1 MKKYIF
7 AAIAVVTSLFTTS
20 CSDDDA
26 YVLDSISVSSSY
38 VAIPLEGGSNTITVN
53 ANGAWEIQADSVTKT
68 WLNISNETGVA
79 GETEVTFSAE
89 PTVDGRSAEILLV
102 SGAEAQHINV
112 MQGVK
117 GVTNATCAEVIAG
130 IENKTYR
137 VTATVTAIANTSY
150 GNFYMND
157 GTGELYI
164 YGTKD
169 ANGNYNW
176 ASFGIEVG
184 DEVTV
189 EGSRKTYGST
199 IEFVDALWIKTN
211 KSLIKVDSVYN
222 EVLPLEGGVFETYLI
237 TKGQGVSVEIPE
249 DAKSWLS
256 IQSIDQKGTDA
267 CIKFRAAENEGGDR
281 ETTITFRTTDGKKDY
296 TAQTTLTQKGAI
308 VEVNIA
314 DFNSKEVG
322 NTMYRVTGVVSEI
335 SNASKGRFYIKDY
348 TGDLYVYNMSGFEA
362 TGIKVGDIV
371 TLVGKRDQY
380 QTTIEM
386 TSATVEDTKA
396 VKEISIADF
405 LASPDSKNDYYMVT
419 GTIDEIANAT
429 YGNLY
434 ITDGTNRLYVYG
446 CYPGYGASGDARKN
460 FLATA
465 GIEVGDKLTMI
476 GYKDTYNGVI
486 EICGGIYF
494 SHSKAE

>member
-1 MKKYIF
+1 MKKYLF
-7 AAIAVVTSLFTTS
+7 TALAVVMSLFTTS

-38 VAIPLEGGSNTITVN
+38 VAIPLEGGSSTITIN
-53 ANGAWEIQADSVTKT
+53 AKGDWQLEADSVTLS
-68 WLNISNETGVA
+68 WLNISSDRGVA

-89 PTVDGRSAEILLV
+89 PALDGRSAEVLLV
-102 SGAEAQHINV
+102 SGEEVQHINV
-112 MQGVK
+112 MQGLK
-117 GVTNATCAEVIAG
+117 GVTQATCAEVLAG
-130 IENKTYR
+130 QDKKTYL
-137 VTATVTAIANTSY
+137 VTGTVTAIANTTY
-150 GNFYMND
+150 GNFYIND

-169 ANGNYNW
+169 ASGSYNW
-176 ASFGIEVG
+176 SKFGIEVG

-189 EGSRKTYGST
+189 QGPRSTYGS
-199 IEFVDALWIKTN
+199 IVELVDATWISTN

-256 IQSIDQKGTDA
+256 IQSIEQKGTDA
-267 CIKFRAAENEGGDR
+267 CVKFRAAENTGGDR
-281 ETTITFRTTDGKKDY
+281 VTTITFHTTDGKKDY

-308 VEVNIA
+308 IEVNIA
-314 DFNSKEVG
+314 DFNAAPVG
-322 NTMYRVTGVVSEI
+322 NTQYRVTGVVSEI
-335 SNASKGRFYIKDY
+335 ANAAKGRFYIKDY
-348 TGDLYVYNMSGFEA
+348 TGDLYVYNMSGFDA

-380 QTTIEM
+380 NTTIEM
-386 TSATVEDTKA
+386 TSAVAENVKA

-405 LASPDSKNDYYMVT
+405 LTSPDSKDAYYMVT
-419 GTIDEIANAT
+419 GTISEIANAT

-434 ITDGTNRLYVYG
+434 LTDGTNRLYVYG
-446 CYPGYGASGDARKN
+446 CYPGYGATGDARKN

-476 GYKDTYNGVI
+476 GYKDTYN
-486 EICGGIYF
+486 ELCGGIYF